1 MGMSL
6 FGTHVLRD
14 LVGWNMPGI
23 ADTALCSDGDYDG
36 KAEQKNRTLRDLE
49 TTQAELGL
57 DQSFKH
63 AMDDSISAPHG
74 HPSNEHHGRNELQGR
89 VLT

>member
-1 MGMSL
+1 MSL

-36 KAEQKNRTLRDLE
+36 KVEQEEQTLKRLRDNP
-49 TTQAELGL
+49 G
-57 DQSFKH
+57 
-63 AMDDSISAPHG
+63 
-74 HPSNEHHGRNELQGR
+74 
-89 VLT
+89 